1 VERASKAQAAAAQ
14 EEPRLTAPTA
24 TAPGRLASSRLLTPG
39 GVATLG
45 IALGAVA
52 LWLVLPP
59 VTSRTIAVPLVV
71 GAAGAAAGGWAI
83 RRGGRRI
90 GWGAVA
96 SGLIGMLG
104 GVFVTRA
111 SAAHLSDVITWS
123 TLVSLTLVY
132 MTPLLFAAL
141 GGMFS
146 ERSGVV
152 NIGLE
157 GMMLMGAFFGVWGA
171 DRTNSWVLGVVVG
184 VLSGALLALVHAY
197 FSIHLR
203 SDQIVSGTAINFLA
217 LGITGYLYN
226 DIYGEKGTPGDLPAM
241 PNVNLDFLAAVPP
254 RTLGHFL
261 QDSLSGISLMTLLAL
276 ALVVLS
282 WIVLFKTAIGLRIRA
297 CGEHPRAADTV
308 GINVYAIRYAAV
320 TLSGMLAALGG
331 VFLSIGFSHSFTEN
345 MTAGRGFI
353 ALAAMIFGN
362 WRPFGALWATLLF
375 GFSSAL
381 SPQLENVDAW
391 ANYSTLFAALP
402 YLLTLIAVAGVI
414 GRSIPPAADG
424 RPYRK
429 Q

>member
-1 VERASKAQAAAAQ
+1 VESADS
-14 EEPRLTAPTA
+14 LAP
-24 TAPGRLASSRLLTPG
+24 PRLLTPG
-39 GVATLG
+39 NVAAAGIGLGVL
-45 IALGAVA
+45 A

-59 VTSRTIAVPLVV
+59 VTARTIAVPLAI
-71 GAAGAAAGGWAI
+71 GAAGIAAGAWAV
-83 RRGGRRI
+83 RHGRRRA

-96 SGLIGMLG
+96 SGIIGMLG

-111 SAAHLSDVITWS
+111 SAGHLSDVITWS
-123 TLVSLTLVY
+123 TLVSLTLVFT
-132 MTPLLFAAL
+132 TPLLFTAL

-171 DRTNSWVLGVVVG
+171 DRTGSWIGGLFIGI
-184 VLSGALLALVHAY
+184 LSGALLALVHAY

-203 SDQIVSGTAINFLA
+203 ADQIVSGTAINFLA

-226 DIYGEKGTPGDLPAM
+226 DIYGGRGTPADLPGI
-241 PNVNLDFLAAVPP
+241 PSYNLTFLGSIPP
-254 RTLGHFL
+254 HTLGTFL
-261 QDSLSGISLMTLLAL
+261 QDSFGGISLMTLVAF
-276 ALVVLS
+276 ALVPLS
-282 WIVLFKTAIGLRIRA
+282 SVFLFRTALGLRVRS

-308 GINVYAIRYAAV
+308 GINVYLVRYACV
-320 TLSGMLAALGG
+320 TASGVLAACGG
-331 VFLSIGFSHSFTEN
+331 AFLSIGYVNSFSEN

-362 WRPFGALWATLLF
+362 WKPFGILAATLLF

-381 SPQLENVDAW
+381 APQLENVDAW

-414 GRSIPPAADG
+414 GRSVPPAADG
-424 RPYRK
+424 RPYKR